1 MSKVANF
8 IGMSNDKTAKVNKR
22 FERGGTIR
30 YSLYKETTESMN
42 EKEDMKKI
50 VKCPPDEDI
59 NDFLAN
65 HVVDFYTRAKLV
77 YSTVMDTDDALMR
90 TCNGQNCPAMNGG
103 PKYEYLWQDGN
114 RKPEK
119 LSAPEYVIRLME
131 WIDDLITDE
140 KIFPPVDDVPFP
152 SNFKDVCKKIFRRL
166 YRVFVHVYIEHF
178 ERCFHSR
185 NIFLSQYFHV
195 SPCDVIHLFDRLQEA
210 GAEAHTNTFYR
221 HYYFFMKEHKLME
234 DKDFAPLETLNE
246 KLCKG

>member
-178 ERCFHSR
+178 ER
-185 NIFLSQYFHV
+185 
-195 SPCDVIHLFDRLQEA
+195 LQEA

-234 DKDFAPLETLNE
+234 EKDFAPLESLNE

>member
-1 MSKVANF
+1 MSKVKDF
-8 IGMSNDKTAKVNKR
+8 IGMSNDKTSKVNKR

-30 YSLYKETTESMN
+30 YSLYKESTTESMN

-50 VKCPPDEDI
+50 VKCPPDEEI
-59 NDFLAN
+59 NDFFAN

-90 TCNGQNCPAMNGG
+90 TCNDQNCPAMNGG

-114 RKPEK
+114 KKPEK

-131 WIDDLITDE
+131 WIDDMITDE
-140 KIFPPVDDVPFP
+140 KIFPPVDDIPFP

-178 ERCFHSR
+178 ER
-185 NIFLSQYFHV
+185 
-195 SPCDVIHLFDRLQEA
+195 LQEA

-234 DKDFAPLETLNE
+234 EKDFAPLETLNE

>member
-1 MSKVANF
+1 MSSKVANL

-30 YSLYKETTESMN
+30 YSLYKETSESMN
-42 EKEDMKKI
+42 EKEDMKQI

-59 NDFLAN
+59 NDFFAN

-77 YSTVMDTDDALMR
+77 YSTVMDTEDALMR
-90 TCNGQNCPAMNGG
+90 TCNDKNCPAMNGG

-131 WIDDLITDE
+131 WIDDMITDE
-140 KIFPPVDDVPFP
+140 KIFPPVDDIPFP

-178 ERCFHSR
+178 E
-185 NIFLSQYFHV
+185 
-195 SPCDVIHLFDRLQEA
+195 RLQEA

>member
-1 MSKVANF
+1 MSSKVANL

-22 FERGGTIR
+22 YERGGTIR
-30 YSLYKETTESMN
+30 YSLYKGTTESMN

-50 VKCPPDEDI
+50 VKCPPDEEI
-59 NDFLAN
+59 NDFFAN

-90 TCNGQNCPAMNGG
+90 TCNDQNCPSMNGG

-114 RKPEK
+114 KKPEK
-119 LSAPEYVIRLME
+119 LPAPEYVIRLME
-131 WIDDLITDE
+131 WIDDMITDE

-152 SNFKDVCKKIFRRL
+152 SNFKEVCKRIFRRL

-178 ERCFHSR
+178 E
-185 NIFLSQYFHV
+185 
-195 SPCDVIHLFDRLQEA
+195 RLQEA

-234 DKDFAPLETLNE
+234 ERDFAPLETLNE
-246 KLCKG
+246 KLCKD

>member
-8 IGMSNDKTAKVNKR
+8 IGLSNDKTQRINKR

-30 YSLYKETTESMN
+30 YSLYKETSESLN

-50 VKCPPDEDI
+50 VKCPPDEDL

-77 YSTVMDTDDALMR
+77 YSTVMDSEEALMR
-90 TCNGQNCPAMNGG
+90 TCNDQNCPIMNGG

-114 RKPEK
+114 KKLEK
-119 LSAPEYVIRLME
+119 VSAPEYVIRLME
-131 WIDDLITDE
+131 WIDDMITDE
-140 KIFPPVDDVPFP
+140 KIFPPVDDIPFP

-178 ERCFHSR
+178 ER
-185 NIFLSQYFHV
+185 
-195 SPCDVIHLFDRLQEA
+195 LQEA

-221 HYYFFMKEHKLME
+221 HYYFFMKEHHLME
-234 DKDFAPLETLNE
+234 EKDFAPLETLNE
-246 KLCKG
+246 RLCKG